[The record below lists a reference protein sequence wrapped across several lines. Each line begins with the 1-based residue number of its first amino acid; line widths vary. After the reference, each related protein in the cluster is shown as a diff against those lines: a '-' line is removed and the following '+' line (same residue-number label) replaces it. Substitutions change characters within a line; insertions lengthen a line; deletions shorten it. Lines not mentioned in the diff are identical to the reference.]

1 MAKRKTPKAEKTI
14 DLAPKAEKVTEEQ
27 LTKIRSIVDRINS
40 SQLEIGRLEARKH
53 QLLHQI
59 AGVNDELTLT
69 QNELQEQYG
78 TNDISIMDGT
88 INYPS
93 ENGEANKED

>member
-1 MAKRKTPKAEKTI
+1 MAKRKTPKVEN
-14 DLAPKAEKVTEEQ
+14 LRPEKVTNEQ

-40 SQLEIGRLEARKH
+40 SQLEIGRIEARKH
-53 QLLHQI
+53 QILHQV

>member
-1 MAKRKTPKAEKTI
+1 MAKRKTPKAEKVV
-14 DLAPKAEKVTEEQ
+14 DLAPKAEKVTTEQ
-27 LTKIRSIVDRINS
+27 LQKIRSIVDRINS
-40 SQLEIGRLEARKH
+40 TQLNIVQLEARKH

-59 AGVNDELTLT
+59 AGTNDELALI

-88 INYPS
+88 INYP
-93 ENGEANKED
+93 ENGETDKKD

>member
-1 MAKRKTPKAEKTI
+1 MAKKKKEKVI
-14 DLAPKAEKVTEEQ
+14 DLKPEKVTNEQ

-40 SQLEIGRLEARKH
+40 AQMSIGQMESRKH
-53 QLLHQI
+53 QILHQI
-59 AGVNDELTLT
+59 AGVNDELTLM

-88 INYPS
+88 INYPK
-93 ENGEANKED
+93 ENGEADKKD

>member
-1 MAKRKTPKAEKTI
+1 MAKRKTPKTEKV
-14 DLAPKAEKVTEEQ
+14 DLTPKAEKVTTEQ
-27 LTKIRSIVDRINS
+27 LQKIRSIVDRVNS
-40 SQLEIGRLEARKH
+40 TQLNIGQLEARKH

-59 AGVNDELTLT
+59 AGTNDELTLM

-88 INYPS
+88 INYP
-93 ENGEANKED
+93 ENGETDKED

>member
-1 MAKRKTPKAEKTI
+1 MAKRKTPKVK
-14 DLAPKAEKVTEEQ
+14 DLRQEKVTDEQ

-40 SQLEIGRLEARKH
+40 SQLEIGRIEARKH
-53 QLLHQI
+53 QILHQI

-93 ENGEANKED
+93 ENGEVNKED